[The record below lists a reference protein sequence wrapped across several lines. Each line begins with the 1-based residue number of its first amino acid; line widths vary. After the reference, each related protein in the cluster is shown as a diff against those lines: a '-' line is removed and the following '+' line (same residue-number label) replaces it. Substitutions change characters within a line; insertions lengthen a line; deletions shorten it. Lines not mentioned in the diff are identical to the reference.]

1 MKKLSQLRSRKRSG
15 PQSRKK
21 PSQLRTTQKLS
32 QPRTTQK
39 PSQLRTTQKLSQL
52 RTTQKLSQLRSSR
65 KPLMPSSHTPSMPRM
80 VRKIVAD
87 MYTAR
92 VDLALTIMLASLQP
106 GDANTM
112 DVGSF
117 LTAGFGFMLEPIRRG
132 FSSQMCT
139 SLWDLMDYGMQLHTV
154 T

>member
-1 MKKLSQLRSRKRSG
+1 MKKLSQLRSRKLSRLL
-15 PQSRKK
+15 SRKK
-21 PSQLRTTQKLS
+21 Q
-32 QPRTTQK
+32 
-39 PSQLRTTQKLSQL
+39 SQLRTTQKLSQL

-117 LTAGFGFMLEPIRRG
+117 LTAAIGSTQEPIRRG
-132 FSSQMCT
+132 FTSKMCT

-154 T
+154 TLL